1 MSPTPLRLLVGGDRH
16 SPPSW
21 TLTPSARLEIF
32 TTKIL
37 PAELQPCLPSPS
49 TTTEDTTNFN
59 LRRRR
64 RRPLAILIVGQTGAG
79 KTRLAP
85 LLLRAMTTSHPS
97 HAPPPAHLIAD
108 TYKTYHPFYSACL
121 SQFPPAQ
128 ASVLAGLDARLW
140 LQMVCQHAAEHKIDV
155 LVESA
160 CRHPDD
166 FRKLAEIFH
175 KGGYVTKV
183 AILAVPE
190 ALSRLGCLV
199 RYWNK
204 LPEAGSRGLP
214 VRLTP
219 RRVHDESY
227 RGLRE
232 AARWVDD
239 DEGEAVD
246 AVVVV
251 RRGNLVGYGNERVEL
266 DDGGRKWVKE
276 PGALRALEIERARKL
291 SEEEKRIVEE
301 DLEVLRRVGDPKVDE
316 EVEAIQT
323 LVDGIGVGFLGTFSD
338 LEPLDADEFVRSGLE
353 ER

>member
-1 MSPTPLRLLVGGDRH
+1 M
-16 SPPSW
+16 
-21 TLTPSARLEIF
+21 
-32 TTKIL
+32 
-37 PAELQPCLPSPS
+37 
-49 TTTEDTTNFN
+49 
-59 LRRRR
+59 
-64 RRPLAILIVGQTGAG
+64 
-79 KTRLAP
+79 
-85 LLLRAMTTSHPS
+85 
-97 HAPPPAHLIAD
+97 
-108 TYKTYHPFYSACL
+108 
-121 SQFPPAQ
+121 
-128 ASVLAGLDARLW
+128 
-140 LQMVCQHAAEHKIDV
+140 
-155 LVESA
+155 
-160 CRHPDD
+160 
-166 FRKLAEIFH
+166 
-175 KGGYVTKV
+175 TKV

-323 LVDGIGVGFLGTFSD
+323 LVDGIGVGFLGIFSD